1 MLKEHDTPHSYLIRS
16 NNRTLRRNRS
26 HLREAVP
33 ESPPSSTLQPT
44 DTPIQDAINTPIR
57 PASVVEPVNITPKQ
71 LFPSDHRKGVT
82 VSFADPPDNI
92 TKVPK
97 PDVKEKYCKTSQE
110 PENAYTSK
118 YGRNIKRNP
127 KYM

>member
-1 MLKEHDTPHSYLIRS
+1 MIHLTATSYVAIIALS
-16 NNRTLRRNRS
+16 AETVVTYAKQS
-26 HLREAVP
+26 HA
-33 ESPPSSTLQPT
+33 ESPPSSTLQPA
-44 DTPIQDAINTPIR
+44 DTPIQDAINTPIP
-57 PASVVEPVNITPKQ
+57 PASVVEPVNIIPKQ
-71 LFPSDHRKGVT
+71 LFPSDHPKGVT

-97 PDVKEKYCKTSQE
+97 PDIKEKYFKKSQE